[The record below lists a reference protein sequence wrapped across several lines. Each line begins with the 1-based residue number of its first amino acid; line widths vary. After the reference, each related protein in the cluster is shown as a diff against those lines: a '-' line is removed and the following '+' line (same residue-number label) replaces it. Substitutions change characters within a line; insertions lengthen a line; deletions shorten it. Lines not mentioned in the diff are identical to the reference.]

1 MKKNHILSI
10 FITTAFFISSL
21 YYFVNPFQIGEK
33 FLIICLLFPM
43 VFGMMHGVL
52 RVYLCRINFTFYFR
66 LLSSWLGVYLILI
79 YTLFLLDFGDIVS
92 RTSILYVVLSSF
104 IFDLIYLSVVM
115 SSANNKLTKVLV
127 ITEEESSELIKN
139 VKKEYHYIG
148 KIKPDHT
155 DHLKKIFDMAPNII
169 LINLPVTQLKFIEE
183 LRSELIETEFEI
195 LWMPVDYSFDRSNF
209 LDYKVFNLNHSFLS
223 SSSINTL
230 MKRLIDFFGAF
241 LIIVILMPVL
251 LLVSVAI
258 KFSSAGPIFFHQ
270 KRQGLNGQVFK
281 MLKFRSMKLH
291 DDSSYVQTQMNDTRI
306 TKIGG
311 FLRKYS
317 IDELPQLINVLRGD
331 MSLVGPRPH
340 ALDINKK
347 YKKTINKFMSRHKVR
362 PGMTGLAQVKGYR
375 GGDNLEDMK
384 MRTFYDLK
392 YINSWSLFLD
402 IKILLKTI
410 PALFEEKAY

>member
-1 MKKNHILSI
+1 
-10 FITTAFFISSL
+10 
-21 YYFVNPFQIGEK
+21 
-33 FLIICLLFPM
+33 
-43 VFGMMHGVL
+43 
-52 RVYLCRINFTFYFR
+52 
-66 LLSSWLGVYLILI
+66 
-79 YTLFLLDFGDIVS
+79 
-92 RTSILYVVLSSF
+92 
-104 IFDLIYLSVVM
+104 
-115 SSANNKLTKVLV
+115 
-127 ITEEESSELIKN
+127 
-139 VKKEYHYIG
+139 
-148 KIKPDHT
+148 
-155 DHLKKIFDMAPNII
+155 
-169 LINLPVTQLKFIEE
+169 
-183 LRSELIETEFEI
+183 
-195 LWMPVDYSFDRSNF
+195 
-209 LDYKVFNLNHSFLS
+209 
-223 SSSINTL
+223 
-230 MKRLIDFFGAF
+230 
-241 LIIVILMPVL
+241 MPVL